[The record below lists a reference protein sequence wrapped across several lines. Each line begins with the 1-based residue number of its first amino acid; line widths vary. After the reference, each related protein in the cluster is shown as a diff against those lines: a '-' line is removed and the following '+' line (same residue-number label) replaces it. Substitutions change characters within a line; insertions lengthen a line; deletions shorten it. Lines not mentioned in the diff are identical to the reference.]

1 MNIYLFDF
9 KNDNQYETLIIEGY
23 TGLIEKTNIDYS
35 ITQKTVGDRCK
46 WQIFQLLKTIT
57 RKWCPHGVKVLREHE
72 HVNLRKGIF
81 QSD

>member
-46 WQIFQLLKTIT
+46 
-57 RKWCPHGVKVLREHE
+57 
-72 HVNLRKGIF
+72 
-81 QSD
+81 